1 VGPAREVGH
10 GATRHFRPPVPDV
23 AGVRHKGDIAR
34 SAEARSFPRMNAGAA
49 TALKTFNRSVEGTA
63 PARSDA
69 AQMAPCRQSAG
80 NLQLLYT
87 PFLDLVVEGAFHV
100 AGDPLAEG
108 V

>member
-1 VGPAREVGH
+1 
-10 GATRHFRPPVPDV
+10 
-23 AGVRHKGDIAR
+23 
-34 SAEARSFPRMNAGAA
+34 MNAGAA